1 MPWPHASSRLALILR
16 RWRGRFG
23 ITAPQ
28 VAIRPHRP
36 WYARSFVLV
45 AALLG
50 VAMLVWLIDP
60 AERLATMSHA
70 EEIATLQKTNAALEE
85 EVERLRGQLAA
96 RENDLQI
103 EQAAQRSLTD
113 KHKALMEENARLKE
127 ELAVLQR
134 LAEKSSRKR

>member
-1 MPWPHASSRLALILR
+1 MLI
-16 RWRGRFG
+16 
-23 ITAPQ
+23 
-28 VAIRPHRP
+28 
-36 WYARSFVLV
+36 
-45 AALLG
+45 
-50 VAMLVWLIDP
+50 WLIDP
-60 AERLATMSHA
+60 VERLATMSHA
-70 EEIATLQKTNAALEE
+70 EEIAALQKTNAALEE

>member
-1 MPWPHASSRLALILR
+1 MV
-16 RWRGRFG
+16 
-23 ITAPQ
+23 
-28 VAIRPHRP
+28 VA
-36 WYARSFVLV
+36 V
-45 AALLG
+45 LLG
-50 VAMLVWLIDP
+50 LAGLIWLIDP
-60 AERLATMSHA
+60 AERLATMNHV
-70 EEIATLQKTNAALEE
+70 EEIVALKKTNADLEE

-96 RENDLQI
+96 RESDLQI